1 MLEVKIKGA
10 IGHVEIDATF
20 TTEAGSL
27 TALLGHSGAGKT
39 TIINMIAGLVKPR
52 DGRIAIDSDVLFDS
66 AHTIDQ
72 PPNKRGVGYIFQD
85 NLLFPHLTVKGNLC
99 YGQNLTPTAGRY
111 LDFDEIVELLGL
123 KSFLTRRP
131 SSLSGGEKKACR
143 NRKSPIGKS
152 TRTPDG

>member
-10 IGHVEIDATF
+10 IDQFEIDATF
-20 TTEAGSL
+20 MTEAGTL
-27 TALLGHSGAGKT
+27 TALFGRSGAGKT

-66 AHTIDQ
+66 AHAIDQ

-99 YGQNLTPTAGRY
+99 YGQNLTPTADRY
-111 LDFDEIVELLGL
+111 LDFDEMVELLGL
-123 KSFLTRRP
+123 KHL
-131 SSLSGGEKKACR
+131 LSR
-143 NRKSPIGKS
+143 
-152 TRTPDG
+152 